1 VAVHH
6 AHATGQAGDARE
18 IRPAPLRFSAAGVA
32 AYTAAGIALAIHAA
46 GTWGRGE
53 PLVTALGT
61 LLALALATAVGLIH
75 RRIVRLVA
83 GDGALIYSGW
93 TSRVIATRAQPGRLV
108 VTTWRG
114 RRGSH
119 RVALWT
125 DADGRTLRACVLPA
139 WDEAELR
146 GLAAEIGAEIEAVE
160 DDPTAAELR
169 CRYPRSLGW
178 WVAHPVWAT
187 VFAIGATSLVYALL
201 SA

>member
-18 IRPAPLRFSAAGVA
+18 IRPAPLRVSAAGVA
-32 AYTAAGIALAIHAA
+32 AYTAAGIALAVHAA
-46 GTWGRGE
+46 GTWGRGA

-61 LLALALATAVGLIH
+61 LLALALATAAGLTH

-93 TSRVIATRAQPGRLV
+93 TSRVIASRAQPGRLV

-114 RRGSH
+114 RQAPH
-119 RVALWT
+119 RVALWIG
-125 DADGRTLRACVLPA
+125 ADGRTLRACGLPA

-146 GLAAEIGAEIEAVE
+146 GLAAEIGAEIEV
-160 DDPTAAELR
+160 DDDELTAAEFR
-169 CRYPRSLGW
+169 RRYPGSLRW
-178 WVAHPVWAT
+178 WAVHPVWAT
-187 VFAIGATSLVYALL
+187 VIAIGAGSLVYALL